1 MPNYW
6 LMKSEPTSYSIDA
19 LKRDGKT
26 GWSGVRN
33 YQARNYMRD
42 GMKVGDLI
50 LFYHS
55 SGDDENPTGVAG
67 IAKVSKPAHADLSAL
82 DKKDDH
88 YDPKSTAAEPIWM
101 MVEVAFVEKFAR
113 TVTLDTLR
121 KTKGLEEMF
130 VLRKGMRLSVQP
142 VTAKEF
148 EIVKGLAK

>member
-6 LMKSEPTSYSIDA
+6 LMKSEPTSYSIDD
-19 LKRDGKT
+19 LRRDGKT

-33 YQARNYMRD
+33 YQARNFMRD

-67 IAKVSKPAHADLSAL
+67 IARVSKPAHADLSAL

-88 YDPKSTAAEPIWM
+88 YDPKSTKEEPIWM
-101 MVEVAFVEKFAR
+101 MVEVAFVEKFAK
-113 TVTLDTLR
+113 TVTLETLR
-121 KTKGLEEMF
+121 KTKGLEAMQ
-130 VLRKGMRLSVQP
+130 LLKRGQRLSVQP

-148 EIVKGLAK
+148 EIVTGLAK

>member
-6 LMKSEPTSYSIDA
+6 LMKSEPASYSIDA

-33 YQARNYMRD
+33 YQARNFMRD

-55 SGDDENPTGVAG
+55 SGDDKNPTGVAG
-67 IAKVSKPAHADLSAL
+67 IAKVSKPAHADASAL
-82 DKKDDH
+82 DKNDDH
-88 YDPKSTAAEPIWM
+88 YDPKSTKEEPIWL
-101 MVEVAFVEKFAR
+101 MVEIAFVEKFAK
-113 TVTLDTLR
+113 TVTLETLR
-121 KTKGLEEMF
+121 KTKGLEAMQ
-130 VLRKGMRLSVQP
+130 LLKRGQRLSVQP
-142 VTAKEF
+142 VTKEEF